1 MIRSRNAPTVVAA
14 SLLLPLALEPAMIKI
29 RDQRTRV
36 ALALF
41 LPSVLWS
48 GGSFGSCGT
57 AARGASGSQQVVV
70 GFAQRRA
77 GRRLRE
83 AVRSDGGPG
92 SHSWR
97 RVCRRPSVSG
107 RFNHLRGVGGRRDLK
122 LSSFERRLCCVS
134 ETTRD
139 CTQFVHHYRRPLSAC
154 GQRSITRN
162 RPPPPSARQTL
173 LEQLPQDRSAL

>member
-1 MIRSRNAPTVVAA
+1 MIRSSNAPTVVAA

-29 RDQRTRV
+29 RDHRTRV

-41 LPSVLWS
+41 LPSMLSS

-70 GFAQRRA
+70 GFARRRA

-83 AVRSDGGPG
+83 AVRRDGGPG

-122 LSSFERRLCCVS
+122 LSSFERRLCVS

-139 CTQFVHHYRRPLSAC
+139 CTQFVHRYRRPLSAC

-162 RPPPPSARQTL
+162 RPPPPPARQTL
-173 LEQLPQDRSAL
+173 LEQLSQDRSAL

>member
-1 MIRSRNAPTVVAA
+1 MDALIFPMRLVTARPHPAAPSAQGA
-14 SLLLPLALEPAMIKI
+14 C
-29 RDQRTRV
+29 
-36 ALALF
+36 
-41 LPSVLWS
+41 
-48 GGSFGSCGT
+48 GSCGT

-70 GFAQRRA
+70 GFARRRA

-83 AVRSDGGPG
+83 AVCDGGRPRCR
-92 SHSWR
+92 SWR

-122 LSSFERRLCCVS
+122 LSSFERRLCVS

-139 CTQFVHHYRRPLSAC
+139 CTQFVYHYRRPLSAC

-162 RPPPPSARQTL
+162 RPPPPPARQTL

>member
-1 MIRSRNAPTVVAA
+1 MIRSSNAPTVVAA
-14 SLLLPLALEPAMIKI
+14 SLLLPLAMEPAMIKI
-29 RDQRTRV
+29 RDQCTRV

-41 LPSVLWS
+41 LQSVLWS

-70 GFAQRRA
+70 GFARRRA

-122 LSSFERRLCCVS
+122 LSSFERRLCVS

-139 CTQFVHHYRRPLSAC
+139 CAQFVHHYRRPLSAC

-162 RPPPPSARQTL
+162 RPPPPPARQTL